1 MDGFTGRLTDQIRKD
16 SPLVH
21 CMTNYVTAN
30 DCANVLLACGASP
43 IMADDEEEV
52 REITSLCDALVL
64 NLGTPSVK
72 KLNAMLLAGK
82 KAGEMGI
89 PVIFDPV
96 GAGASSFRRS
106 GVKKLLEEVRFSI
119 IKGNVSEIKALVSG
133 FGAEKGVDASNQDK
147 LDEKTNLESLIQLS
161 QILWER
167 TGSVVV
173 MTGVNDLVVSGKS
186 VWMVKNGHSMMGRIT
201 GSGCML
207 SALMGAYSSIA
218 KGEMEKAALAA
229 LAAEGVCGQKAGQK
243 AEKRQEGTGSFRVY
257 FMDEI
262 SRMSGAELE
271 KEKTIIRLR

>member
-43 IMADDEEEV
+43 IMADDEREV

-64 NLGTPSVK
+64 NLGTPSEK

-82 KAGEMGI
+82 KAKEMGI

-106 GVKKLLEEVRFSI
+106 GVKKLLEEVRFSV

-133 FGAEKGVDASNQDK
+133 FGAEKGVDVSNQDK
-147 LDEKTNLESLIQLS
+147 LDETNQESLLQLAK
-161 QILWER
+161 ILWER
-167 TGSVVV
+167 TGSVIV
-173 MTGVNDLVVSGKS
+173 MTGAKDLVVSGKNA
-186 VWMVKNGHSMMGRIT
+186 WMVKNGHSMMGRIT

-207 SALMGAYSSIA
+207 SALMGAYASVA
-218 KGEMEKAALAA
+218 KGEPEKAALAA

-243 AEKRQEGTGSFRVY
+243 AEMRQEGIGSFRVY

-271 KEKTIIRLR
+271 KEKNIIRLR

>member
-30 DCANVLLACGASP
+30 DCANVLLACVASP
-43 IMADDEEEV
+43 IMADDEREV

-64 NLGTPSVK
+64 NLGTPSEK
-72 KLNAMLLAGK
+72 KLNEMLLAGK
-82 KAGEMGI
+82 KAKEMGI

-106 GVKKLLEEVRFSI
+106 GVKKLLEEVRFSV

-133 FGAEKGVDASNQDK
+133 FGAEKGVDVSNQDK
-147 LDEKTNLESLIQLS
+147 LDETNQESLLQLAK
-161 QILWER
+161 ILWER
-167 TGSVVV
+167 TGSVIV
-173 MTGVNDLVVSGKS
+173 MTGAKDLVVSGKNA
-186 VWMVKNGHSMMGRIT
+186 WMVKNGHSMMGRIT

-207 SALMGAYSSIA
+207 SALMGAYASVA
-218 KGEMEKAALAA
+218 KGEPEKAALAA

-243 AEKRQEGTGSFRVY
+243 AEMRQEGIGSFRVY

-271 KEKTIIRLR
+271 KEKNIIRLR

>member
-43 IMADDEEEV
+43 IMADAEEEV

-106 GVKKLLEEVRFSI
+106 GVKQLLEEVRFSV

-133 FGAEKGVDASNQDK
+133 FGAEKGVDVSNQDK
-147 LDEKTNLESLIQLS
+147 LDEKNQESLLQLA

-167 TGSVVV
+167 TGSVIV
-173 MTGVNDLVVSGKS
+173 MTGAKDLVVSGKNA
-186 VWMVKNGHSMMGRIT
+186 WMVKNGHSMMGRIT

-207 SALMGAYSSIA
+207 SALMGAYASVA
-218 KGEMEKAALAA
+218 KGEMEKAAIAA
-229 LAAEGVCGQKAGQK
+229 LVAEGVCGQKAGQK
-243 AEKRQEGTGSFRVY
+243 AEMRQEGTGSFRVY
-257 FMDEI
+257 FMDEL
-262 SRMSGAELE
+262 SRMSGSEIE
-271 KEKTIIRLR
+271 KEKNIIRLR